1 MAIGLKRGS
10 VELADHDPEWEQI
23 ARETIGQLW
32 RVFGSM
38 AKDIQHVGS
47 TAIKEIKAKPIIDI
61 AVAVESFEA
70 VSGVFPRLDKIGIYK
85 SVQHAVPNDILY
97 VIGDFENDT

>member
-32 RVFGSM
+32 RVFGSV